1 MMNPAPRHRGPSRRR
16 FIRGLGVGLALPP
29 LAAFSQDRSSPP
41 KETHGR
47 GKMLLISNNLGVLPE
62 SFFPSQT
69 GPQYQASPYL
79 EELQLFRE
87 DLTVFSGLSHPAVAG
102 GHSTENCFL
111 TAAKDPTG
119 SGFRNTISL
128 DQFAASRLP
137 QSTRFPTLN
146 LGVNID
152 KANRSLS
159 WTRDGILLPAED
171 RPSKLFEKL
180 FVQGSVE
187 AVDRQLHRLR
197 QRGSILDAVA
207 QDLRRFRTQLPR
219 EDQTRLDQYA
229 TSIRE
234 LEIRLQISGEWET
247 KPKPVPQKEPP
258 VDITDRSKF
267 FDKFEQMLAMAVLA
281 LETHSTR
288 IVTLMVDAFATPVF
302 EIDTELRSLQG
313 YHNLSHHGQVA
324 EKVDQLR
331 QVDLRQM
338 RLLRTLLADLA
349 ARSDGNARLLD
360 QVMVLYGSNMGDS
373 NTHENTN
380 LPILLA
386 GGGFQHGRHVA
397 FDRQHNTPLANLFV
411 SMLQQLGL
419 DTGQF
424 ASSTGSLSGLDPLS

>member
-29 LAAFSQDRSSPP
+29 LAVFSQDRSSPP

-62 SFFPSQT
+62 SFFPSET

-171 RPSKLFEKL
+171 RPSRLFEKL

-219 EDQTRLDQYA
+219 EDQTDWISTPPRFANSKSGSRSRANGRRNQSPSLRRSRPS
-229 TSIRE
+229 TSPTDPSSLTSSSKCSPWRCSRWRPITRE
-234 LEIRLQISGEWET
+234 S
-247 KPKPVPQKEPP
+247 
-258 VDITDRSKF
+258 
-267 FDKFEQMLAMAVLA
+267 
-281 LETHSTR
+281 
-288 IVTLMVDAFATPVF
+288 
-302 EIDTELRSLQG
+302 
-313 YHNLSHHGQVA
+313 
-324 EKVDQLR
+324 
-331 QVDLRQM
+331 
-338 RLLRTLLADLA
+338 
-349 ARSDGNARLLD
+349 
-360 QVMVLYGSNMGDS
+360 
-373 NTHENTN
+373 
-380 LPILLA
+380 
-386 GGGFQHGRHVA
+386 
-397 FDRQHNTPLANLFV
+397 
-411 SMLQQLGL
+411 
-419 DTGQF
+419 
-424 ASSTGSLSGLDPLS
+424 